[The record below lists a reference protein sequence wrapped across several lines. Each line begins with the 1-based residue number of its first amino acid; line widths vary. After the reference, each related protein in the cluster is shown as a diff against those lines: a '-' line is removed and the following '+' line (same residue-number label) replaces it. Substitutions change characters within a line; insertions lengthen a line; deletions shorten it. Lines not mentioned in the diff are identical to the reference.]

1 MSINQE
7 NEKTQIKLLRNKNF
21 KKPHNA
27 ESLKRQLEQNEK
39 TDKNNKITKL

>member
-21 KKPHNA
+21 KKTHNA
-27 ESLKRQLEQNEK
+27 KSLKRQLEQNEK
-39 TDKNNKITKL
+39 TDKYNKITKL